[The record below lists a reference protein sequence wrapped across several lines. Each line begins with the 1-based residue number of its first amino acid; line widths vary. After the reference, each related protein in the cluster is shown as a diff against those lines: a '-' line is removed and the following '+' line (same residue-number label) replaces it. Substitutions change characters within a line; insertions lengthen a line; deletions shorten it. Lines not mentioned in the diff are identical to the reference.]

1 MNPEKLLE
9 LFRLEL
15 NDTVEP
21 YFWSDTEFYTYL
33 NEAHDVFIRLIGGIS
48 DSSSAL
54 TSIKYK
60 TGDKLVKYDERILRI
75 KGARDAANNRITVQ
89 NYESFVEGY
98 PSDDYG
104 NMVNADLDDGLTGTI
119 RYLITDVEDDKIQLY
134 PIPEA
139 DGTLYLRIYRTA
151 LNDIENNRSEFEI
164 PSRHHIHLL
173 HWVKYRALNKQDA
186 ETFELGNAED
196 CKQDFIEYVTIAA
209 REKSSREDRKRVVRY
224 GGL

>member
-33 NEAHDVFIRLIGGIS
+33 NEAHDVFIRLIGGIA
-48 DSSSAL
+48 DSSSPL
-54 TSIKYK
+54 TVIKYK
-60 TGDKLVKYDERILRI
+60 AGDMEVKYDERILRI
-75 KGARDAANNRITVQ
+75 KSARDANNNRITIQ

-98 PSDDYG
+98 PNDDYS
-104 NMVNADLDDGLTGTI
+104 NMVNADINDGLTGTI
-119 RYLITDVEDDKIQLY
+119 RYLLTDVEDDKMRLY
-134 PIPEA
+134 PIPDA
-139 DGTLYLRIYRTA
+139 NGTLYLRVYRTA
-151 LNDIENNRSEFEI
+151 INEIENSRSEFEI
-164 PSRHHIHLL
+164 PTRHHLHLL
-173 HWVKYRALNKQDA
+173 SWVKYRAMNKQDA

-196 CKQDFIEYVTIAA
+196 FKREFIEYVTIAA